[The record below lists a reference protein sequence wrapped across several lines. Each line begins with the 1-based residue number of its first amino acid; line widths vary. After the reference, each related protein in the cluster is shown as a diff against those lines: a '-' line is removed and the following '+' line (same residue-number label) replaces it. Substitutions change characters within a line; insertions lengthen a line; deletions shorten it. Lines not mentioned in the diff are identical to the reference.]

1 MTWKCQL
8 RIYTSMKK
16 IRVSQAT
23 GKNNRTWTNSQND
36 FSLLRIFAAYFPL
49 ISTFFFARK
58 IQTIDPRGLQ
68 YDWNS
73 FLQLVWQ
80 NFVCLFVLQRERK
93 VRLMKMEILMSTY
106 DERHWA
112 DVNSS
117 KLMVLISHLLFYFNL
132 KASSGSLST
141 GTQKDILTRI
151 TALERNV
158 TKLQQGLV
166 RSRVFLL
173 TFWFCS

>member
-1 MTWKCQL
+1 MNK
-8 RIYTSMKK
+8 
-16 IRVSQAT
+16 
-23 GKNNRTWTNSQND
+23 
-36 FSLLRIFAAYFPL
+36 FAAYFPL

-93 VRLMKMEILMSTY
+93 VRLMKMGILMSTY
-106 DERHWA
+106 DDRHWA

-117 KLMVLISHLLFYFNL
+117 KLMVLISHLLFYLNL

-173 TFWFCS
+173 TFWFSS